1 MKNALMFAL
10 MLNATIFASITP
22 GGYSGYS
29 YTPVPKSLNSGELGY
44 AVRFDLIGG
53 NDFSHSL
60 AVRPVQLLELGL
72 GVSKKPAPAVKIILP
87 FADSLPHSAAFG
99 FFKERFYFTGMLQSS
114 IFSLAIAGIYDTD
127 QRLSVGSVA
136 SEIDLKY
143 ASLSVENFLYSNR
156 YGVAGTFAIK
166 PIPYFE
172 ASTGAA
178 WRSPEYEKDFS
189 LFVAVQA
196 MAPILKTEKDPAMYL
211 DINPVFDHSV
221 SFSESDYNLRFA
233 LDLDAVIIA
242 PFDFYIVGGFL
253 TRKDFFDRCYLLWDS
268 ESLPIYAAAG
278 MLNSGIFG
286 VQGQA
291 AKKLY
296 NPNPFALDLGY
307 TLGDQKGINAV
318 LQAPLHPQFSGF
330 LSNSLLFAE
339 GGLFLG
345 QNLAAQLNF
354 RQGSENKH
362 LQFGGGYD
370 FERRSIFVEL
380 GLQYGFS
387 LSKQISGMEI
397 RLAPNLR
404 HRENSDVYIFDYDVP
419 IYQEGNNGRRL
430 RSFPW
435 RR

>member
-1 MKNALMFAL
+1 MKNALISAL
-10 MLNATIFASITP
+10 IFSASIFASITP

-29 YTPVPKSLNSGELGY
+29 YTPTPTSLNSGELGY
-44 AVRFDLIGG
+44 AIRFDLAGG
-53 NDFSHSL
+53 SDFSHSL

-72 GVSKKPAPAVKIILP
+72 GISKNPFPAVKIILP
-87 FADSLPHSAAFG
+87 FFDSLPQSAAFG
-99 FFKERFYFTGMLQSS
+99 FFNKSFYFTGMLQSS
-114 IFSLAIAGIYDTD
+114 IFNLTIAGIYDTD
-127 QRLSVGSVA
+127 LHSSIGSIA
-136 SEIDLKY
+136 GEIDIGY

-156 YGVAGTFAIK
+156 YGVAGTFAFK
-166 PIPYFE
+166 PFPYFE

-178 WRSPEYEKDFS
+178 WRSPEYEDDFS

-196 MAPILKTEKDPAMYL
+196 MAPILKTEKEPAMYL

-221 SFSESDYNLRFA
+221 SFPESDYNLRFA
-233 LDLDAVIIA
+233 LDLDAVIVA

-268 ESLPIYAAAG
+268 ENIPIYVAAG

-286 VQGQA
+286 VQGQV

-296 NPNPFALDLGY
+296 NNNPFALDFGY
-307 TLGDQKGINAV
+307 TVGDQSGLNAV
-318 LQAPLHPQFSGF
+318 LQAPLHPSFSGF
-330 LSNSLLFAE
+330 LSSSLLFAE

-362 LQFGGGYD
+362 LQLGGGYD
-370 FERRSIFVEL
+370 FERKSIFVEL
-380 GLQYGFS
+380 GLQYSFS

-397 RLAPNLR
+397 RLAPNFR
-404 HRENSDVYIFDYDVP
+404 HRENSDVYIFAPDVP

-435 RR
+435 RK

>member
-1 MKNALMFAL
+1 LH
-10 MLNATIFASITP
+10 T
-22 GGYSGYS
+22 
-29 YTPVPKSLNSGELGY
+29 
-44 AVRFDLIGG
+44 
-53 NDFSHSL
+53 
-60 AVRPVQLLELGL
+60 
-72 GVSKKPAPAVKIILP
+72 
-87 FADSLPHSAAFG
+87 
-99 FFKERFYFTGMLQSS
+99 
-114 IFSLAIAGIYDTD
+114 
-127 QRLSVGSVA
+127 SVGSIA
-136 SEIDLKY
+136 GEIDIGY
-143 ASLSVENFLYSNR
+143 ASLSVENFMYKNR

-178 WRSPEYEKDFS
+178 WRSPEYEDDFS
-189 LFVAVQA
+189 LFAAVQV
-196 MAPILKTEKDPAMYL
+196 MAPILKTEKEPAMYL

-221 SFSESDYNLRFA
+221 SFPESDYNLRFA
-233 LDLDAVIIA
+233 LDLDAVIVA

-268 ESLPIYAAAG
+268 ESIPIYAAAG
-278 MLNSGIFG
+278 LLNSGIFG
-286 VQGQA
+286 IQGQV

-296 NPNPFALDLGY
+296 NPNPFALDFGY
-307 TLGDQKGINAV
+307 TFGDQQGINAV

-354 RQGSENKH
+354 RQGSENKY
-362 LQFGGGYD
+362 LQLGGGYD
-370 FERRSIFVEL
+370 FERSSIFVEL
-380 GLQYGFS
+380 GLQYSFS

-397 RLAPNLR
+397 RLAPNFR

-435 RR
+435 RK